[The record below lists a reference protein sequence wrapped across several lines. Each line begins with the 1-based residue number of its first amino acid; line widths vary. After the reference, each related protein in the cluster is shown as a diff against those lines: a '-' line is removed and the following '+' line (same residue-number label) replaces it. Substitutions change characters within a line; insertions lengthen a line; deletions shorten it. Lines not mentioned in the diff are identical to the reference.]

1 MENKNIRK
9 PTNNSKNQIYLLDSC
24 FLISSLSKACSRRAT
39 KFLGDSAQC
48 ATHFNRNQSMV
59 YTAHRSKSII
69 AGVLDLKYMRVP
81 VRRESSRNKI
91 AFLFYFILFI
101 FS

>member
-1 MENKNIRK
+1 
-9 PTNNSKNQIYLLDSC
+9 
-24 FLISSLSKACSRRAT
+24 
-39 KFLGDSAQC
+39 
-48 ATHFNRNQSMV
+48 MV

-91 AFLFYFILFI
+91 AFLFYLFFLKCETLVI
-101 FS
+101 DDSVL